1 MATYD
6 WSTINIVDG
15 WTLEVTGE
23 GKSITAQ
30 FYAATRAAFP
40 ARGTTVPSSGTN
52 AAPSGTTAFRVAEIR
67 VTPLS
72 GAGPFVAEITARP
85 RLGSVLS
92 TADGSLLNTATF
104 VLDTQDYSVPKKLAK
119 NSGKYP
125 YSVACDPR
133 HCGHGVHLLVCTA
146 TIYVR
151 KTQGIG
157 SWGTFYGVV
166 PKSSFPTW
174 LSDLPGGNDRWRLD
188 KEEIE
193 LMKDNDGSTDIYR
206 VTRRLLGIPD
216 GFIDKNGNRMEWD
229 DSAIG
234 QRSWDDL

>member
-1 MATYD
+1 M
-6 WSTINIVDG
+6 WCVMPM
-15 WTLEVTGE
+15 
-23 GKSITAQ
+23 ITA
-30 FYAATRAAFP
+30 
-40 ARGTTVPSSGTN
+40 
-52 AAPSGTTAFRVAEIR
+52 IR
-67 VTPLS
+67 Y
-72 GAGPFVAEITARP
+72 GFANI
-85 RLGSVLS
+85 
-92 TADGSLLNTATF
+92 
-104 VLDTQDYSVPKKLAK
+104 LA
-119 NSGKYP
+119 
-125 YSVACDPR
+125 
-133 HCGHGVHLLVCTA
+133 HGVPMAHSDSTLL
-146 TIYVR
+146 
-151 KTQGIG
+151 
-157 SWGTFYGVV
+157 VV

>member
-1 MATYD
+1 M
-6 WSTINIVDG
+6 
-15 WTLEVTGE
+15 
-23 GKSITAQ
+23 
-30 FYAATRAAFP
+30 
-40 ARGTTVPSSGTN
+40 
-52 AAPSGTTAFRVAEIR
+52 
-67 VTPLS
+67 
-72 GAGPFVAEITARP
+72 
-85 RLGSVLS
+85 
-92 TADGSLLNTATF
+92 
-104 VLDTQDYSVPKKLAK
+104 PKKLAK

-234 QRSWDDL
+234 QRSWNDL